1 MAQETEVMP
10 KPERKAVIL
19 NYFAEN
25 DVILPS
31 GLTHTQ
37 LVEFRNVTFSEKTT
51 KRMLYELVDEGKME
65 RVDRGGWDL
74 YRITDTG
81 RKSLDH
87 TDTTSRP

>member
-51 KRMLYELVDEGKME
+51 KRMLYELVEEGKME

-74 YRITDTG
+74 YRITETG
-81 RKSLDH
+81 RQSLDH
-87 TDTTSRP
+87 TDMASRR

>member
-1 MAQETEVMP
+1 MAQKNDAMP

-51 KRMLYELVDEGKME
+51 KRMLYELVEEGRME

-74 YRITDTG
+74 YRITESG
-81 RKSLDH
+81 RKAVDH
-87 TDTTSRP
+87 TDTTPRR

>member
-1 MAQETEVMP
+1 MP

-87 TDTTSRP
+87 TDMASRR

>member
-1 MAQETEVMP
+1 MP

-19 NYFAEN
+19 AYFAEN

-81 RKSLDH
+81 REAVDH
-87 TDTTSRP
+87 TGRRR

>member
-1 MAQETEVMP
+1 MP

-81 RKSLDH
+81 RKCLDH
-87 TDTTSRP
+87 TDMASRR